1 MSALFKEV
9 QEEVLKAFE
18 EEIPSIYYSDKSQEE
33 YKVWKRTMSRMYH
46 DLMKF
51 PPEMFKDKT
60 LLDFGGGTGENTV
73 YLTEWGAKCT
83 LVEINPK
90 AHEISKEIF
99 KKYSKN
105 FELHKFVNQSLFD
118 FKTDEKFD
126 IVHSRGV
133 FAHTNDPEEAFNKL
147 SGNLKEGGYLIYGDG
162 NKSGN
167 FQNMLQRMII
177 YRFSS
182 TWDEMVEVAEMLFKE
197 DLDRAQKYAN
207 RSRRCIIFDKWV
219 VPRLTNPSLTEVLTW
234 FENNNIKLYSSYP
247 NFIPAIQSDSFHH
260 KPEFSMEKI
269 KHSGALIES
278 FWMIYN
284 KEDAIEIKE
293 TIEIMKP
300 LNEAQ
305 HALVSQ
311 IDDFGKDTKFNVN
324 TFLTDLNKYANC
336 LAEINLT
343 KRLVE
348 RTNVFVREVE
358 KVVEFMASDNLNG
371 IKREI
376 QSAKELFRGG
386 NGVRHIDF
394 IGFKEKRN
402 F

>member
-1 MSALFKEV
+1 
-9 QEEVLKAFE
+9 
-18 EEIPSIYYSDKSQEE
+18 
-33 YKVWKRTMSRMYH
+33 
-46 DLMKF
+46 
-51 PPEMFKDKT
+51 MF
-60 LLDFGGGTGENTV
+60 L
-73 YLTEWGAKCT
+73 
-83 LVEINPK
+83 
-90 AHEISKEIF
+90 IF
-99 KKYSKN
+99 S
-105 FELHKFVNQSLFD
+105 D

-358 KVVEFMASDNLNG
+358 KVVEFMASDNLDG

-376 QSAKELFRGG
+376 QYRKPDRSCRPCTPGEPADASSERSYLISISKLIALL
-386 NGVRHIDF
+386 N
-394 IGFKEKRN
+394 
-402 F
+402 